1 MTEAERISLLINA
14 LEGGTGAAFANRIG
28 LSVAQVSKI
37 KNGRN
42 GIGKHINTIL
52 KAYPVV
58 NRSWL
63 ETGEG
68 YPGDLTV
75 DLVKAQYEEKLKR
88 SDTIIDNLVKRIEDL
103 ERQIEVQNTA
113 PVWSAK

>member
-42 GIGKHINTIL
+42 GIAKHINTIL

-75 DLVKAQYEEKLKR
+75 DLVKAHYETKIAR
-88 SDTIIDNLVKRIEDL
+88 ADTVIDHLTKRISEL
-103 ERQIEVQNTA
+103 EKRLEL
-113 PVWSAK
+113 PD

>member
-1 MTEAERISLLINA
+1 MTEAERINLLINT
-14 LEGGTGAAFANRIG
+14 LEGGVSASFARKIG
-28 LSVAQVSKI
+28 LSAAHVCKI
-37 KNGRN
+37 KNGRYS
-42 GIGKHINTIL
+42 IAKHISSIV

-58 NRSWL
+58 NRTWL

-68 YPGDLTV
+68 YAGDLTV

-88 SDTIIDNLVKRIEDL
+88 SDAIIDNLVKRIEDL
-103 ERQIEVQNTA
+103 ERQIEAQEA